1 MMLKMKYLVLLTQ
14 LLILLLLLL
23 KIKCLVLVIQSKKTD
38 DNPEIK
44 DIKNKCFTTF
54 DYNKFPNNTLNG
66 KITATKLV
74 NQSGLNKMVKPLTK
88 EAEIKKLA
96 TKAELKAEQDK
107 IVKLQTYDLSLFY

>member
-1 MMLKMKYLVLLTQ
+1 MPSVSHLV
-14 LLILLLLLL
+14 
-23 KIKCLVLVIQSKKTD
+23 KKTD
-38 DNPEIK
+38 YNPEIK

-107 IVKLQTYDLSLFY
+107 IVKLQTYDLDLFY